1 MIWVGDRAFHIRNK
15 LTDVCMYLSH
25 LALTDFRNF
34 KQLELPLEPGLFL
47 FHGENAQGKT
57 NLLEAVT
64 MLTTAHSFHTT
75 SDREVM
81 NWDSAEHLTRLRST
95 AVREDGPL
103 HIEIVIFDPTLAES
117 GKTSSTPSLTD
128 RQRKRIK
135 VNGVLKKS
143 LDLFGLVTIVLFA
156 PADLSLVD
164 GPPEERRRFLD
175 RSLCQLRSQYCQALL
190 KYRKIVTQRS
200 ALLKRI
206 RENQEDPRML
216 DYLDDKLTEL
226 ANLLIYERRRMVEA
240 LNEQVGELQ
249 AHLSGGSERLQ
260 IVYRPSFRVDPAWN
274 MLEAQENYRSQLQE
288 VRRREIHQGICSLG
302 PHRDDLEFLVNGINM
317 LTYGSRGQQR
327 TVALAAKLAE
337 LSYMQS
343 ITREEPILLLD
354 DVFSELDLQRRAY
367 LLREVLQREQV
378 LMTTTD
384 FTGFPPEIL
393 ERAHQYRVVHGE
405 IS

>member
-1 MIWVGDRAFHIRNK
+1 
-15 LTDVCMYLSH
+15 MYLSH

-34 KQLELPLEPGLFL
+34 KQLDLPLGPGLFL

-81 NWDSAEHLTRLRST
+81 NWDSIERVTRLRST
-95 AVREDGPL
+95 AVRQDGPL
-103 HIEIVIFDPTLAES
+103 QIEIVIFDPAPQAGEVPLTPGTAE
-117 GKTSSTPSLTD
+117 

-135 VNGVLKKS
+135 INGVQKKS

-156 PADLSLVD
+156 PTDLSLVD
-164 GPPEERRRFLD
+164 GAPEERRRFLD
-175 RSLCQLRSQYCQALL
+175 RSLCQMHAPYCQALL
-190 KYRKIVTQRS
+190 KYRKVVTQRS

-216 DYLDDKLTEL
+216 DYLDERLTEL
-226 ANLLIYERRRMVEA
+226 ANLLMYERARMVEA
-240 LNEQVGELQ
+240 LNQEVGELQ
-249 AHLSGGSERLQ
+249 ASLSGGKERLQ
-260 IVYRPSFRVDPAWN
+260 IVYRPSLRMDPAWN
-274 MLEAQENYRSQLQE
+274 TLEALENYRAQLRE
-288 VRRREIHQGICSLG
+288 ARRREIHQGVCSLG
-302 PHRDDLEFLVNGINM
+302 PHRDDLEFLVNGVNM

-337 LSYMQS
+337 LSYMRGV
-343 ITREEPILLLD
+343 TGEEPILLLD

-367 LLREVLQREQV
+367 LLRQVLHHHQV
-378 LMTTTD
+378 LMTATD
-384 FTGFPPEIL
+384 FSGFPPEIL
-393 ERAHQYRVVHGE
+393 EKAHQHRVVQGT
-405 IS
+405 IG

>member
-1 MIWVGDRAFHIRNK
+1 
-15 LTDVCMYLSH
+15 MYLSH

-34 KQLELPLEPGLFL
+34 KQLDLSLGPGLFL

-81 NWDSAEHLTRLRST
+81 NWDSSDHLTRLRST
-95 AVREDGPL
+95 AVRDDTRL
-103 HIEIVIFDPTLAES
+103 QIEIVIFDPN
-117 GKTSSTPSLTD
+117 GQPGPVPPTPASPE

-135 VNGVLKKS
+135 VNGVLKRS

-156 PADLSLVD
+156 PTDLSLVD

-175 RSLCQLRSQYCQALL
+175 RSLCQMHAPYCQALL
-190 KYRKIVTQRS
+190 RYRKVVTQRS

-216 DYLDDKLTEL
+216 DYLDEKLTEL
-226 ANLLIYERRRMVEA
+226 ANMLMYERQHMVTA
-240 LNEQVGELQ
+240 LNEEVGELQ
-249 AHLSGGSERLQ
+249 ASLSGGQERLQ
-260 IVYRPSFRVDPAWN
+260 IVYRPSFRLDPELN
-274 MLEAQENYRSQLQE
+274 TLEAQESYRGQLRE
-288 VRRREIHQGICSLG
+288 ARRREIQQGVCSLG

-317 LTYGSRGQQR
+317 LSYGSRGQQR

-337 LSYMQS
+337 LSYMRAV
-343 ITREEPILLLD
+343 TGEEPILLLD

-367 LLREVLQREQV
+367 LLRQILHHQQV

-384 FTGFPPEIL
+384 FSGFPAEIL
-393 ERAHQYRVVHGE
+393 EKAHRYRVVQGTIGVE
-405 IS
+405 